1 MSSTIVRFAPTLAV
15 FALVVVWAFE
25 LDDPV
30 VAAFTA
36 VNVAHLERER
46 AHAGHHPRANA
57 SRAASPPGRRD
68 FVFVG
73 KLRVRPGGAPRLLEL
88 ARPLVEHARAREP
101 QTIGYEV
108 LLSDRDPDEVLMLER
123 YTSREAMLDPHKRS
137 APFLEFK
144 RRVDAENLLVS
155 KAGSSWLGSGVGY
168 RTFDETERRFPT

>member
-1 MSSTIVRFAPTLAV
+1 M
-15 FALVVVWAFE
+15 
-25 LDDPV
+25 
-30 VAAFTA
+30 
-36 VNVAHLERER
+36 
-46 AHAGHHPRANA
+46 
-57 SRAASPPGRRD
+57 
-68 FVFVG
+68 
-73 KLRVRPGGAPRLLEL
+73 
-88 ARPLVEHARAREP
+88 
-101 QTIGYEV
+101 